1 MVAGILY
8 TGVVVMAAM
17 ELLEQIKRRSLFWM
31 K

>member
-8 TGVVVMAAM
+8 TGAVVLLSM
-17 ELLEQIKRRSLFWM
+17 ELLEQIKRRALFWV